1 MGDKQIDKTVGML
14 GAGILTAIL
23 VGGFASIF
31 GSTAFTLIAGAIGGL
46 VGCMFQAKIEGN

>member
-1 MGDKQIDKTVGML
+1 MDNKQIDKTIGIL

-46 VGCMFQAKIEGN
+46 VGSAFQAKIEGN